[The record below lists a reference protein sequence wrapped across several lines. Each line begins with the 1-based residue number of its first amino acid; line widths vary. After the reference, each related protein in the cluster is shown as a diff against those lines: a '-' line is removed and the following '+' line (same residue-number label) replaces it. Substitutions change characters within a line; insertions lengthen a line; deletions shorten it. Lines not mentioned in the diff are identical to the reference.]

1 MGHTPCSV
9 MVGSEP
15 AGVLHAGGVRQFTM
29 TPSTGQRPVWAMLV
43 QRSVFRSLSYVVVV
57 CVRRC
62 CERRATVGDLR
73 TVRYIRTYDSQ
84 SMKRDT
90 HYLYY
95 YTVRQRKPGV
105 HRTFFFFKSLSHC
118 LGSPFGVSPTI
129 LLLFCAD
136 DCNGC
141 FCLFCVCILFC
152 CMRCSRR
159 CKMLSTRAS
168 F

>member
-1 MGHTPCSV
+1 MRSTYANESPRSPQHHKNYQKHPQSHIYIIRIQYVRGTVQIQYSKYRCSKFLSVFVKKANGRLAMGHTPCSV

-73 TVRYIRTYDSQ
+73 TVRYIRTYD
-84 SMKRDT
+84 
-90 HYLYY
+90 
-95 YTVRQRKPGV
+95 TV
-105 HRTFFFFKSLSHC
+105 
-118 LGSPFGVSPTI
+118 
-129 LLLFCAD
+129 
-136 DCNGC
+136 
-141 FCLFCVCILFC
+141 
-152 CMRCSRR
+152 
-159 CKMLSTRAS
+159 
-168 F
+168 